1 MRTILRLSILNT
13 TLLLAA
19 CATPMP
25 LAPDHTTV
33 SQVSVD
39 KSLVV
44 DCLLPGTVRRLGRLS
59 VISMPRQSIN
69 ATAGDCEIRGGEYVA
84 FDRADYATAL
94 RVLLPE
100 AQKGRP
106 EAQTYVGEIYEKGL
120 GVAHDYTLAAQ
131 WYRKAAEQGYSRAQ
145 VNLGLLYERG
155 LGVPKEPVTALNWY
169 RKASRLTDDELAF
182 ASTLKAERQALKEEV
197 ELRQR
202 EAASLRKQL
211 DATQRQLEMRSKGME
226 AIQQE
231 LKQSRLQLR
240 ELHKRTPAP
249 DSAAV
254 QTLERRAKELEALL
268 EQGRQERT
276 SFSDEVERQNDTLTA
291 HQRDAQSREESL
303 RREIRALEQQSAT
316 SRGQLEISQ
325 RELEEQR
332 RRLGQVQEKLRAAEE
347 ISVSERQRFEQEE
360 TELDA
365 KLKESAAKV
374 TRLETEVTQ
383 LKERKTS
390 LKEPLDG
397 FGRVVAIASR

>member
-1 MRTILRLSILNT
+1 MRTILRWSILNT
-13 TLLLAA
+13 SLLLAA

-25 LAPDHTTV
+25 LAPDQPTL

-44 DCLLPGTVRRLGRLS
+44 DCLLPGAVRRLGRHS
-59 VISMPRQSIN
+59 VSLMPRRSIK
-69 ATAGDCEIRGGEYVA
+69 ATAGDCEIRGGEYIA

-182 ASTLKAERQALKEEV
+182 ASTLKAERQALQEEV

-231 LKQSRLQLR
+231 LEQSRLQLG

-276 SFSDEVERQNDTLTA
+276 SLLGKVERQNDTLTA

-316 SRGQLEISQ
+316 SRGQLEKSQ

-332 RRLGQVQEKLRAAEE
+332 QRLGRVQEKLRAAEE
-347 ISVSERQRFEQEE
+347 ISISERQRLEQEK
-360 TELDA
+360 TELA
-365 KLKESAAKV
+365 AALEKSAATV
-374 TRLETEVTQ
+374 ADLETEGMQ
-383 LKERKTS
+383 LKKLKAS
-390 LKEPLDG
+390 LEEPLDG
-397 FGRVVAIASR
+397 FGKVVVLSSR

>member
-1 MRTILRLSILNT
+1 MRSILRLSILNT

-25 LAPDHTTV
+25 LAPDQPTV

-59 VISMPRQSIN
+59 VISMPRQSLK
-69 ATAGDCEIRGGEYVA
+69 ATTGDCEIRGGEYVA
-84 FDRADYATAL
+84 FDRANYATAL

-120 GVAHDYTLAAQ
+120 GVAHNYTLAAQ

-182 ASTLKAERQALKEEV
+182 ASTLKAERQALQEEV
-197 ELRQR
+197 KLRQR

-211 DATQRQLEMRSKGME
+211 DATQRQLEMRSRGLE

-240 ELHKRTPAP
+240 ELPNQTPAP

-276 SFSDEVERQNDTLTA
+276 SLSDEVKRQNDTLTA
-291 HQRDAQSREESL
+291 HQRDAQSREDSL
-303 RREIRALEQQSAT
+303 RREISALEQQSANA
-316 SRGQLEISQ
+316 RGQLEISQ

-332 RRLGQVQEKLRAAEE
+332 QRLGQVQEKLGAAEE
-347 ISVSERQRFEQEE
+347 ISISERQRLEHEK
-360 TELDA
+360 TELA
-365 KLKESAAKV
+365 AALKESEAKV
-374 TRLETEVTQ
+374 TALTTEGMQLET
-383 LKERKTS
+383 KKAN

-397 FGRVVAIASR
+397 FGKVVVLSSR